1 MSLRGTKC
9 RSNLVGIDCFIEL
22 RPLRNDEVIIMYRI
36 NFSFS
41 KKGLMRYISHLD
53 LMRLFT
59 RAMRRAE
66 LPLKMSEG
74 FSPHPKLSLKRALKL
89 GVESEHE
96 EASIVL
102 RFPVELDD
110 FKNRLQKKLPEGIS
124 LKDVQGNFN

>member
-1 MSLRGTKC
+1 
-9 RSNLVGIDCFIEL
+9 
-22 RPLRNDEVIIMYRI
+22 
-36 NFSFS
+36 
-41 KKGLMRYISHLD
+41 MRYISHLD